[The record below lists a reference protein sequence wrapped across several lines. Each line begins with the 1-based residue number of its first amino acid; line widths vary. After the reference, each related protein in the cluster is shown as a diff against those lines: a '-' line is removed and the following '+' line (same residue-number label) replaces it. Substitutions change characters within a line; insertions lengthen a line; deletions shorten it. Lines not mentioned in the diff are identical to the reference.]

1 MKTLYA
7 CFPLFG
13 NAEGVVASPGLQ
25 TKNLKARRPHFF
37 AQAGRVLG
45 AAQLRHGENEHW
57 STENYQTERKGMCQ
71 TALIADNIARLSM
84 RSYRHRQE
92 VATPDAYRASQLAR
106 LNRALGSLCELLYDQ
121 WQTVTEDDYRRFGGQ
136 LQLLIET
143 LRGLYQSIRRLPKS
157 MGLAVEAER
166 LEENYSELRELNRDI
181 INFRIR
187 LPKNERLHQLMADLT
202 QT

>member
-1 MKTLYA
+1 
-7 CFPLFG
+7 
-13 NAEGVVASPGLQ
+13 
-25 TKNLKARRPHFF
+25 
-37 AQAGRVLG
+37 
-45 AAQLRHGENEHW
+45 
-57 STENYQTERKGMCQ
+57 MCQ

-143 LRGLYQSIRRLPKS
+143 LRGLRQSIRRLPKS
-157 MGLAVEAER
+157 MGLALEAER
-166 LEENYSELRELNRDI
+166 LEENYSELRELNSDI

-187 LPKNERLHQLMADLT
+187 LPKNERLHQLVAETSRRLNSSFSCCSIC
-202 QT
+202 

>member
-1 MKTLYA
+1 
-7 CFPLFG
+7 
-13 NAEGVVASPGLQ
+13 
-25 TKNLKARRPHFF
+25 
-37 AQAGRVLG
+37 
-45 AAQLRHGENEHW
+45 
-57 STENYQTERKGMCQ
+57 MCQ

-121 WQTVTEDDYRRFGGQ
+121 WQTVTEDDYKQFGGQ

-166 LEENYSELRELNRDI
+166 LEENYSELRELNSDI

-187 LPKNERLHQLMADLT
+187 LPKNERLHQLVAETSRRLNSSFSCCSIC
-202 QT
+202 

>member
-1 MKTLYA
+1 
-7 CFPLFG
+7 
-13 NAEGVVASPGLQ
+13 
-25 TKNLKARRPHFF
+25 
-37 AQAGRVLG
+37 
-45 AAQLRHGENEHW
+45 
-57 STENYQTERKGMCQ
+57 MCQ

-92 VATPDAYRASQLAR
+92 VATPDAYRASQLVR

-136 LQLLIET
+136 LQHLIET

-166 LEENYSELRELNRDI
+166 LEENYSDLRELNSDI

-187 LPKNERLHQLMADLT
+187 LPKNERLQQLMAEASRRLNSSFSCCPIC
-202 QT
+202 